1 MLGSFHLGIFDAE
14 RAYMTGP
21 VQKDFDCRL
30 FAQIVRLNMEG
41 IWLSVWMARTA
52 KENARGSSSRSTAVR
67 SEETSPHHTIAGTD
81 RTMKSTDDANEQ
93 VRPEELVIINAAV
106 ESQDVAAERK
116 HLETQNGQVWDGS
129 QLSEDFEVLGF
140 MGPYIVV
147 RRKSDGLKGS
157 LEFQHNPRFY
167 FNFVH
172 VPKLPSDAL
181 ERTNHQG

>member
-1 MLGSFHLGIFDAE
+1 
-14 RAYMTGP
+14 
-21 VQKDFDCRL
+21 
-30 FAQIVRLNMEG
+30 
-41 IWLSVWMARTA
+41 
-52 KENARGSSSRSTAVR
+52 
-67 SEETSPHHTIAGTD
+67 
-81 RTMKSTDDANEQ
+81 MKSTDNANEQ

-116 HLETQNGQVWDGS
+116 RLETQNGQVWDGS

-157 LEFQHNPRFY
+157 LEFQHKPRFY

-181 ERTNHQG
+181 ERTNHQGRPMLNRSFASTPPPATSSPSR